1 MFAARTF
8 FGANVANINPAFSA
22 ALVNTSGSPGL
33 RSASMTLAADGTAS
47 WTPGGALPNWA
58 LPAFAGVGSA
68 LWVRLVTSGDVQT
81 VYSGMTPGTWYPL
94 ASNQTVTVRNSLT
107 TVEGMGAFTLVFA
120 ADAAGSFIVASL
132 ASVVSWDVG
141 YLA

>member
-8 FGANVANINPAFSA
+8 FGANVANVNPAFSA
-22 ALVNTSGSPGL
+22 SLVNTSGSPGL

-47 WTPGGALPNWA
+47 GPGGALPNWA
-58 LPAFAGVGSA
+58 LPAFVGVGSA
-68 LWVRLVTSGDVQT
+68 LWVRLVTSGAVQT

-107 TVEGMGAFTLVFA
+107 TVEGIGSFTLDFA
-120 ADAAGSFIVASL
+120 ADAAGSFIVARL

-141 YLA
+141 YLS